1 MISEQKQLSPIGIG
15 TFGLGAG
22 RYEGKEKK
30 ADADV
35 VDNSKDTK
43 ALSLAFQLGCN
54 YIETSYAYA
63 AGQTMEFLGDF
74 FKRIPR
80 DKMFITVKLEKTVE
94 KPSDVQ
100 DQLDKYL

>member
-35 VDNSKDTK
+35 VANSKDTK
-43 ALSLAFQLGCN
+43 ALSLAFQLGSN

-74 FKRIPR
+74 FKRILK
-80 DKMFITVKLEKTVE
+80 DKTIITVKLEQTVQQ
-94 KPSDVQ
+94 PSDVHVQ
-100 DQLDKYL
+100 VDK